1 MRATVTPVSNSIG
14 AVVDWIVILNSTSKQ
29 SSGIW
34 LNSISVSLNE
44 FDAGSKD
51 SIGFT
56 LMKSDFEQEAYKA
69 IP

>member
-44 FDAGSKD
+44 FDTGSKD

-56 LMKSDFEQEAYKA
+56 VM
-69 IP
+69 